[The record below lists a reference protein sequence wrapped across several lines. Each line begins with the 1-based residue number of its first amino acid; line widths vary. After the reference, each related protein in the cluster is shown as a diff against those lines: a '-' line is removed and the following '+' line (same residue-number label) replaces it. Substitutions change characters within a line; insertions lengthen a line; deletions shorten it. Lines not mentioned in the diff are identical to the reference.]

1 MTKNIFAPLT
11 VALILFL
18 NIGVTS
24 CQNSSSKQKESTSTA
39 SKGGSVSVD
48 EFEKQLVQS
57 TNANIID
64 VRTPG
69 EFVGGHLKNAVNI
82 NINSADFK
90 QKVET
95 LDKNK
100 PVFVYCLSGGRSS
113 TAASYMRKQGFAT
126 VYEMSGGMLKWNN
139 AGKPV
144 ETGNTAPKNDGISIN
159 EFNKQVNT
167 DSYVLVDYNAKW
179 CKPCIKMAPMLE
191 KVATDKKDKLMLL
204 KIDADEN
211 PSLIKLQNIQD
222 IPVLVLYHK
231 GKEVWRHNGLID
243 EATLLKETKL

>member
-1 MTKNIFAPLT
+1 MTKNILTPLT
-11 VALILFL
+11 VVIALLL
-18 NIGVTS
+18 NIGVAS
-24 CQNSSSKQKESTSTA
+24 CQNPSSKQKEGTA
-39 SKGGSVSVD
+39 KTNGSSVPVD
-48 EFEKQLVQS
+48 EFESQLNKHPKAQV
-57 TNANIID
+57 ID

-82 NINSADFK
+82 NINSNDFE
-90 QKVET
+90 QNIEA

-113 TAASYMRKQGFAT
+113 SAASYMRKQGFAT

-144 ETGNTAPKNDGISIN
+144 ETGNTAPKKDGMSIN

-191 KVATDKKDKLMLL
+191 KLAIDKKDKLTLL

-211 PSLIKLQNIQD
+211 ASLLKQQGIQD
-222 IPVLVLYHK
+222 IPVLILYHK
-231 GKEVWRHNGLID
+231 GKIVWQHNGEID